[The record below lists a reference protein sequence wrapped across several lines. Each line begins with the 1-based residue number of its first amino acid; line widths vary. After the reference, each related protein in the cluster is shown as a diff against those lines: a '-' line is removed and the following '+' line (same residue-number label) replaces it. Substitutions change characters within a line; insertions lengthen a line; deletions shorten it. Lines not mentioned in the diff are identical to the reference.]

1 MKKLLTCLLAV
12 TMLLSCI
19 TIASAE
25 SEEQIELRFAW
36 WGDTNRH
43 EVYNAICDEFEA
55 IYPNVTIIREPGTFN
70 DFFDKLATQLAGNAA
85 PDIFGMHPRFAVEF
99 ASRGAMTDLTPYVE
113 SGILNLD
120 KLSDAV
126 INDGKIDGKLYM
138 ISQGITLNELL
149 ANQTMLD
156 RIGVEVPDITE
167 DWTWDDLVAKAY
179 EFREKALAAGE
190 DVYFCDMFY
199 EYNFFRIYLRSY
211 GYELFNEDFSLGHD
225 EAIVEKWFA
234 MWQQM
239 MQDDVIPDAATTTE
253 NVSAALEMKSFAQGL
268 TAVTQIP
275 VNRLDQYQ
283 LVMDDKVVAVRSP
296 LGAENTRGVY
306 IEGAHNAIYSGAS
319 EENKEWAARFL
330 DFFTNDERCL
340 KHLLI
345 QQGTPVNSDMNEYI
359 KQFMTE
365 PQKYALDYVAL
376 VQPLAGT
383 GAQLP
388 AGYSEM
394 NNTYAEIRDKV
405 LWGEITPAEAAEEYC
420 TRIMQIVEENQK

>member
-1 MKKLLTCLLAV
+1 MPLRT
-12 TMLLSCI
+12 S
-19 TIASAE
+19 SA
-25 SEEQIELRFAW
+25 L
-36 WGDTNRH
+36 
-43 EVYNAICDEFEA
+43 
-55 IYPNVTIIREPGTFN
+55 
-70 DFFDKLATQLAGNAA
+70 LAGNAA

-359 KQFMTE
+359 KQFVTE

-420 TRIMQIVEENQK
+420 TRITQIVEENQK